1 MCTVASKRMPAGAM
15 HRFSLIAALGALGM
29 IALGQSARAENK
41 TVKFETWSCQPG
53 KLTLT
58 FTMPGNNPVP
68 HDIIIP
74 HAMTAEEK
82 AAFIVAD
89 LKFWDPAGT
98 YEASGSTVSMLK
110 DKRMT
115 VEASSGTTQ
124 EAKDILSC
132 AAPGNA
138 VCTFTGQ
145 FEPFDVNQQP
155 AIFTAGIVTDV
166 GELTTRVSAQ
176 DLNFQTDGPI
186 ICQALFQR
194 LAPRA
199 PQYGA
204 QINYA
209 GDRLEVYFDPAYTV
223 TQGGV
228 TFGTTSPSSGCSGGV
243 ELSPLGDETCG
254 EGAQLNAVC
263 KNGGATVIGKLKNAT
278 PGAAVT
284 FTLDDGQPVDKTVND
299 RGKAKAKYTGQP
311 LGRHTVRVC
320 DLSASC

>member
-1 MCTVASKRMPAGAM
+1 MCTVASKSMPAKSM
-15 HRFSLIAALGALGM
+15 HRSSLIVAGFALAVAAFGPPAWAG
-29 IALGQSARAENK
+29 NK
-41 TVKFETWSCQPG
+41 TVKFSTWSCQPG

-58 FTMPGNNPVP
+58 FTMPGNNPIP

-98 YEASGSTVSMLK
+98 YEVSGSTVSMLK
-110 DKRMT
+110 DERMT
-115 VEASSGTTQ
+115 VEASCGTTQ

-145 FEPFDVNQQP
+145 FEPFDISQQP

-166 GELTTRVSAQ
+166 GELTVRVSAQ
-176 DLNFQTDGPI
+176 ELNFQTDGPI

-199 PQYGA
+199 PDYGA

-223 TQGGV
+223 TQGGII
-228 TFGTTSPSSGCSGGV
+228 FGTTSPSPGCSGGV
-243 ELSPLGDETCG
+243 ELSPPGGETCG

-263 KNGGATVIGKLKNAT
+263 KNGGATVIGKLKNAIPNT
-278 PGAAVT
+278 PVT
-284 FTLDDGQPVDKTVND
+284 FTLDDGQPVDRTVND

-311 LGRHTVRVC
+311 LGRHTVGVC